1 MGPSRRQRDAASGD
15 DGRCAAGV
23 RPDALL
29 ASIADGFLA
38 LDANLH
44 VTYLNAAAA
53 ALFGRRAQDVLGRQ
67 LPSVLPGVRGTV
79 FESNCRRVVA
89 ERAPLSFDVFLEVQR
104 HGDWYD
110 VSVYPAGD
118 GVTVALRITT
128 ERKAREEEAERHA
141 GEVSALAALGAAL
154 LAARSTGDIYDIL
167 GEELRKVVGD
177 TRFYLSCLDEQT
189 QSIYIRTHVN
199 IMGPLVEKLIGALG
213 VDPRSLRAPLSQV
226 SPERMAQFTSG
237 RIATMPNGFVDIAVG
252 TVPAPLCRLAERILG
267 VAELQTI
274 GIAWQ
279 GRLFGS
285 VTFML
290 SAPGALPS
298 PRIIEAMVNQAA
310 LALQR
315 RYAEKQLQRAL
326 ENWRVTFDAITDVV
340 VVMNAAKE
348 IEEVNQA
355 GCRLLGRSAE
365 EWRGRTCCQLLHQR
379 DTPLADCPCSV
390 ALRTRLPATFE
401 SRIRDRDYVLAA
413 WPVLDADGAVV
424 KFVHIMR
431 DISEQKRVEEE
442 RRRMGEQLRQA
453 QKMEAVGVL
462 AGGIAHDFN
471 NILNAIIGYTD
482 LTQQGLAADSRE
494 HRNLGHVLTAAYR
507 AAELVRQI
515 LTFSRRGEGERTAL
529 DLRQI
534 VAEALKLLRSS
545 LPANI
550 TIVQEIAPDA
560 PAVRADPTQMH
571 QIVMNLCTNAYQAMT
586 AGNGVLTVAL
596 APVSVSDE
604 EGRQRF
610 KVLLPGRCVRLSVR
624 DTGVGMDERT
634 MSRIFEP
641 FFTTKQPGRG
651 TGLGLSV
658 VHGIVESHG
667 GEIEVESAPGRGT
680 EFRVYLPATDEP
692 VAGVGQVQVPSPL
705 RGSEHVLFVDDEQE
719 LAGMA
724 VQALEAL
731 GYRVTTHGDGEG
743 ARAAFEL
750 APAAF
755 DVLVTDQTMPRL
767 TGLEL
772 AGACRS
778 LRPDLPVVLCSGY
791 SNLITPQAIASA
803 GVSHYV
809 TKPYD
814 QTVLAAA
821 VRKALDRAV

>member
-1 MGPSRRQRDAASGD
+1 MGPTRKHSEAASP
-15 DGRCAAGV
+15 GV
-23 RPDALL
+23 RPDVLL

-53 ALFGRRAQDVLGRQ
+53 ALVGRPAQDVLGRQ
-67 LPSVLPGVRGTV
+67 LPSVLPGVRGTA
-79 FESNCRRVVA
+79 FEANCRRVVA
-89 ERAPLSFDVFLEVQR
+89 ERAPLSFDVFLEVQH

-110 VSVYPAGD
+110 VRVYPAGD
-118 GVTVALRITT
+118 GVTVVLQITT
-128 ERKAREEEAERHA
+128 ERKAREEEAARHA
-141 GEVSALAALGAAL
+141 GEVSALATLGAAL
-154 LAARSTGDIYDIL
+154 LAAQSSDDIYRIL
-167 GEELRKVVGD
+167 AEELGKVVGD
-177 TRFYLSCLDEQT
+177 MRFYLSGLDEQT
-189 QSIYIRTHVN
+189 QSMYIHTHVN
-199 IMGPLVEKLIGALG
+199 IMGPLVEKLISGIG
-213 VDPRSLRAPLSQV
+213 VDPRALRAPLSQV

-237 RIATMPNGFVDIAVG
+237 KITTMPNGLVDIAMG
-252 TVPAPLCRLAERILG
+252 TLPVPLCRLAERILG
-267 VAELQTI
+267 IAELQTI

-290 SAPGALPS
+290 PTPGALPS
-298 PRIIEAMVNQAA
+298 PRLIEAMVNQAA

-315 RYAEKQLQRAL
+315 SYAERQLQRAL
-326 ENWRVTFDAITDVV
+326 EDWQVTFDSITDVV
-340 VVMNAAKE
+340 VVMSAASE
-348 IEEVNQA
+348 IEEINQA
-355 GCRLLGRSAE
+355 GCRLLGKSAE
-365 EWRGRTCCQLLHQR
+365 QLRGRTCCQVLHHC
-379 DTPLADCPCSV
+379 DAPLADCPCSV
-390 ALRTRLPATFE
+390 ALRTKRPATIE
-401 SRIRDRDYVLAA
+401 SSIDGRDYALAA
-413 WPVLDADGAVV
+413 WPVLAADGTVV

-482 LTQQGLAADSRE
+482 LTQQGLASGSRE

-515 LTFSRRGEGERTAL
+515 LTFSRRGEGERKAL
-529 DLRQI
+529 YLGPI
-534 VAEALKLLRSS
+534 VTEALKLLRSS

-560 PAVRADPTQMH
+560 GAVRADPTQMH
-571 QIVMNLCTNAYQAMT
+571 QIVMNLCTNAYQAMA
-586 AGNGVLTVAL
+586 AGNGILTVAL
-596 APVSVSDE
+596 ASVSVSDE
-604 EGRQRF
+604 EVKRRF
-610 KVLLPGRCVRLSVR
+610 KVLLPGRYVRLSVR
-624 DTGVGMDERT
+624 DTGAGMDERT

-667 GEIEVESAPGRGT
+667 GEIEVESAPGRGS
-680 EFRVYLPATDEP
+680 EFRVYLPLTDAP
-692 VAGVGQVQVPSPL
+692 VAGPRQVQAPNPL
-705 RGSEHVLFVDDEQE
+705 RGTEHVLFVDDEQE

-724 VQALEAL
+724 AQALEAL

-743 ARAAFEL
+743 ARAAFEQ

-772 AGACRS
+772 AGVCRA
-778 LRPDLPVVLCSGY
+778 LRPDLPIVLCSGY
-791 SNLITPQAIASA
+791 STLITPQAIESA

-809 TKPYD
+809 PKPYD

-821 VRKALDRAV
+821 VRKALDRVI